1 MKVVSHKEKYP
12 LPLEGEGGEERLI
25 LDRIVDNKLR
35 EVAERKKEVP
45 LEVLKS
51 KVAALA
57 SSRNFKKAISSPGK
71 INIITEIKKSSP
83 SAGVIIKDFTTG
95 ELARMYEEN
104 GASAL
109 SILTDHKFFAGR
121 LEDLTEARKVSSLPI
136 LAKEFIVDEYQIY
149 EARIRG
155 ADALLLI
162 ARILNREKLKKY
174 LDLASWLDLECLVE
188 IHNEEEWEEIKD
200 LSFNIVGINNRNLAN
215 LKVNLETSFNLV
227 KKIPSDKI
235 IVSESG
241 INNRKDIYRLR
252 KAGVD
257 AFLIGEALL
266 KSKNVGGKLREL
278 LKNRAYS
285 GQ

>member
-1 MKVVSHKEKYP
+1 
-12 LPLEGEGGEERLI
+12 LI

-95 ELARMYEEN
+95 ELARIYEEN

-174 LDLASWLDLECLVE
+174 LDLASLLNLECLVE

-200 LSFNIVGINNRNLAN
+200 LPFDIVGINNRNLAN

-241 INNRKDIYRLR
+241 INNRKDIHRLR

-266 KSKNVGGKLREL
+266 KSKNVGEKLREL
-278 LKNRAYS
+278 LKKQS
-285 GQ
+285 V